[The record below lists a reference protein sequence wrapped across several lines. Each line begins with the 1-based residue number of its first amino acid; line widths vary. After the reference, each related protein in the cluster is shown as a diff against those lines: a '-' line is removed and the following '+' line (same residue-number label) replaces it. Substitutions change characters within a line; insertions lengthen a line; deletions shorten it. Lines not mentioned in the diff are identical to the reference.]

1 MFSCPCRAV
10 VQKYL
15 LEKSRIVSQGRN
27 ERNYHVFYYLLA
39 GANEQE
45 RQVLHLRNCEWY
57 NYLNKSGCYGLENI
71 DERHEFSRL
80 KQSMEMVGFTP
91 EKQRR
96 LFAVLSAVLL
106 LGWYFY
112 LLENVQQVFAFY
124 KIFKLSIFSSRQR
137 RIPAKKI
144 LSSPRRSCGSKKS

>member
-1 MFSCPCRAV
+1 MCKLSHIFIFIYIIKIIFRAV

-39 GANEQE
+39 GASEQE
-45 RQVLHLRNCEWY
+45 KQLLHLESCDRY
-57 NYLNKSGCYGLENI
+57 NYLNKSGCYGLENV

-106 LGWYFY
+106 LGD
-112 LLENVQQVFAFY
+112 
-124 KIFKLSIFSSRQR
+124 
-137 RIPAKKI
+137 
-144 LSSPRRSCGSKKS
+144 